1 MDCLNANIAVDLSAR
16 CSIQRT
22 SKKKK
27 EMESGETMLNQA
39 VSIGKTVANLLKLLP
54 CLIHVHVIQRKAHL
68 CPRYSGIFDAK
79 CEYVTERISV
89 ILTKNIRVISFQN
102 SE

>member
-1 MDCLNANIAVDLSAR
+1 
-16 CSIQRT
+16 
-22 SKKKK
+22 
-27 EMESGETMLNQA
+27 MESGETMLNQA
-39 VSIGKTVANLLKLLP
+39 VSIGKTVANLLKLLL

-102 SE
+102 SEWEVQYGKNGVG